1 MAEWVKLHSK
11 IAESEDIAVLQAQD
25 PNAALL
31 FLMSLP
37 VAAPWGI
44 LPRSPA
50 VFRGRVAPMF
60 DLSLSEVEAC
70 LQLIIAQ
77 GMYREYTDRDGKA
90 HLYVTTWTQ
99 NQTRRW
105 DRVGAPP
112 CDLPPNWVPPDD
124 MARAIVV
131 SDKSGRWLTREALE
145 ACLQDAESIASLRRV
160 LDESRT
166 QSPGLRVPDES
177 RPCPPKRGRVEKES
191 LENDNTNDKRPLSE
205 PAHDAGPDPAEPDQL
220 DCTDQP
226 SQPPAPKLTKKQ
238 QAAEKAAKREAEL
251 QAAIATVRAD
261 LPPELL
267 PTLDAWLENLAS
279 HNESGT
285 MTTGR
290 VLSATTEFANLV
302 HVHAL
307 TTAAIQHGVAAAI
320 GAVDNKDG
328 KDGVTAIRYVLSAA
342 KGYGR
347 DGARASPS
355 DAPRGLP
362 REEFILI
369 SDGTIRKA
377 SDWDLTQRWQVGE
390 MKAAG
395 NWDVETGRTL
405 HPTPGYT
412 CVDGFFY
419 IDGTV
424 ENRVPNGRAGRV
436 T

>member
-1 MAEWVKLHSK
+1 M
-11 IAESEDIAVLQAQD
+11 
-25 PNAALL
+25 
-31 FLMSLP
+31 
-37 VAAPWGI
+37 AAPQKELGYTPIAHGLLEALI
-44 LPRSPA
+44 LWDGP
-50 VFRGRVAPMF
+50 GRVKDLVLAIMRETYGWSEKARVIPAWRLCQMLGVSDARVRQLRGVAVKCGLILVDGNTYEIQKDF
-60 DLSLSEVEAC
+60 DLWTTPDGNGVPADRKGLLRRGTYEEAPTKDP
-70 LQLIIAQ
+70 LRSSTFEEDDA
-77 GMYREYTDRDGKA
+77 GE
-90 HLYVTTWTQ
+90 
-99 NQTRRW
+99 
-105 DRVGAPP
+105 GAPYGQP
-112 CDLPPNWVPPDD
+112 QGAPYGPPRTPPRGCKARKQDD
-124 MARAIVV
+124 
-131 SDKSGRWLTREALE
+131 SHDPS
-145 ACLQDAESIASLRRV
+145 
-160 LDESRT
+160 
-166 QSPGLRVPDES
+166 
-177 RPCPPKRGRVEKES
+177 
-191 LENDNTNDKRPLSE
+191 SE